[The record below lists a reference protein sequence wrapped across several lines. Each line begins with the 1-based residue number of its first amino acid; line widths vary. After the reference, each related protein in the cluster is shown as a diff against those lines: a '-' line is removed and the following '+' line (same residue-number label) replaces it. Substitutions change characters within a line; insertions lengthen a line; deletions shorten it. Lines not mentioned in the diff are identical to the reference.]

1 MWLPIKQKCSLQFLQ
16 GILSGTKEAYETK
29 EITNLNIKDSWHE
42 LAVKNVWHHLKQ
54 DQQVR
59 KYLPADEMDL
69 GKYPDKKFFWG
80 VISTL
85 KQDWA
90 QKFKDDVMKKREKLG
105 FNINKKIIVVT
116 DKWKQK
122 LEEFDF
128 APKGKSD

>member
-1 MWLPIKQKCSLQFLQ
+1 
-16 GILSGTKEAYETK
+16 
-29 EITNLNIKDSWHE
+29 
-42 LAVKNVWHHLKQ
+42 
-54 DQQVR
+54 
-59 KYLPADEMDL
+59 MDM

-90 QKFKDDVMKKREKLG
+90 QKFKDEVMKKREKLTLN
-105 FNINKKIIVVT
+105 FNKKIIIVT

-128 APKGKSD
+128 ATKGESGWLLLVLLRS

>member
-1 MWLPIKQKCSLQFLQ
+1 M
-16 GILSGTKEAYETK
+16 
-29 EITNLNIKDSWHE
+29 
-42 LAVKNVWHHLKQ
+42 
-54 DQQVR
+54 
-59 KYLPADEMDL
+59 

-90 QKFKDDVMKKREKLG
+90 QKFKDEVMKKREKLT
-105 FNINKKIIVVT
+105 FNVNKKIIVVT

-128 APKGKSD
+128 APKGKLARLLLVLLRW

>member
-1 MWLPIKQKCSLQFLQ
+1 
-16 GILSGTKEAYETK
+16 
-29 EITNLNIKDSWHE
+29 
-42 LAVKNVWHHLKQ
+42 
-54 DQQVR
+54 
-59 KYLPADEMDL
+59 MDM

-90 QKFKDDVMKKREKLG
+90 QKFKDEVMKKREKLT
-105 FNINKKIIVVT
+105 FNVNKKIIVVT

-128 APKGKSD
+128 ALKGKLA